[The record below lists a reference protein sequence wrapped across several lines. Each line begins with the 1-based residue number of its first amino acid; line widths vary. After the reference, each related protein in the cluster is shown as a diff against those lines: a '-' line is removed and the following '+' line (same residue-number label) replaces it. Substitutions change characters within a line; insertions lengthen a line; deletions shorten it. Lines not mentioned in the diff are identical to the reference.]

1 MSKLR
6 DVFQLS
12 GFIDGEQNHA
22 ALQVSSQHSTAFT
35 VPRIW
40 NNYYCRDQNLCEML
54 IVMVNDEWYPPEG
67 SFQATIRPK
76 LPALLQ
82 VTNTEE
88 LVVQQPALEM
98 D

>member
-1 MSKLR
+1 
-6 DVFQLS
+6 
-12 GFIDGEQNHA
+12 
-22 ALQVSSQHSTAFT
+22 
-35 VPRIW
+35 
-40 NNYYCRDQNLCEML
+40 ML
-54 IVMVNDEWYPPEG
+54 IVMVNDEWYPPEE